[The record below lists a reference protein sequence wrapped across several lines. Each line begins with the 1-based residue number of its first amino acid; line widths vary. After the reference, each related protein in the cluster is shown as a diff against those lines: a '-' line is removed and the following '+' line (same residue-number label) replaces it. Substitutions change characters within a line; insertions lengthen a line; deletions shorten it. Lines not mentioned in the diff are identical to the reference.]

1 MNRPTVILAS
11 IGTRPEPS
19 TSKVAH
25 LHGEEKT
32 VDDKDYVNRAV
43 EASIHIG
50 LVILLAA
57 ACFFVLRPFLPLIVW
72 GIIVA
77 IAVYPRY
84 LQLQRV
90 LGGRGVLAAVLIS
103 LLLLAF
109 LNVPVVMFAGTLV
122 GGIQTLA
129 AHVKDGTPII
139 QPPPPS
145 VETWPL
151 VGVPLKNA
159 WSLASSNISAAL
171 RTFAPQIR
179 AFVPGLLSASA
190 EIGFTV
196 LQFSLSI
203 IVAGALLANSHGAA
217 SAAHSLANRIFGEKG
232 PEFQQL
238 VGSTVRSVTIGI
250 IGVALIQSVLAAIG
264 FLVAGLPGAGLWA
277 VVFLIAALLQVG
289 TLVLIPAV
297 IYVFATASAT
307 KALIFMVWCLIVAL
321 VDNTIK
327 PLLLGRGVA
336 VPIAVVFLGA
346 IGGFVAMG
354 LIGLFV
360 GAIVLSVGYKLF
372 VAWLARTPTALEA
385 T

>member
-1 MNRPTVILAS
+1 M
-11 IGTRPEPS
+11 E
-19 TSKVAH
+19 H
-25 LHGEEKT
+25 E
-32 VDDKDYVNRAV
+32 DYVNRAL
-43 EASIHIG
+43 ETSIHIG

-57 ACFFVLRPFLPLIVW
+57 ACFFILRPFLPLIVW

-84 LQLQRV
+84 LQLQLV
-90 LGGRGVLAAVLIS
+90 LGGRGVLAAVLIT
-103 LLLLAF
+103 LLLLAL
-109 LNVPVVMFAGTLV
+109 LNVPVVLLARTLIE
-122 GGIQTLA
+122 GIQTLA
-129 AHVKDGTPII
+129 AHLKDGTPII
-139 QPPPPS
+139 QPPPAG
-145 VETWPL
+145 VETWPF

-159 WSLASSNISAAL
+159 WSLASTNITAAL
-171 RTFAPQIR
+171 KSFAPQIK
-179 AFVPGLLSASA
+179 AIVPGLLSASA
-190 EIGFTV
+190 GIGFTV

-203 IVAGALLANSHGAA
+203 IVAGALLANSRGAA
-217 SAAHSLANRIFGEKG
+217 GAANSLANRIFGDKG
-232 PEFQQL
+232 PEFEQL

-250 IGVALIQSVLAAIG
+250 IGVAVIQSVLAALG

-277 VVFLIAALLQVG
+277 AVFLVAALLQVG

-297 IYVFATASAT
+297 IYVFATSSVT
-307 KALIFMVWCLIVAL
+307 KAVIFMVWCLIVAL
-321 VDNTIK
+321 VDNVVK

-336 VPIAVVFLGA
+336 VPIVVVFLGA

-372 VAWLARTPTALEA
+372 IAWLARTPTVLGV